1 MSVNFSGFQ
10 SYYPDPCKSG
20 YVVDQSQLIRLPN
33 QNTNASSNP
42 TQTSGGTSRPSFDT
56 YEPSGKFQ
64 LPDSVTFTVPKRA
77 GYIDFSKDDLVWKDI
92 TEHVGE
98 SYTVA
103 FQQSEKPKFDPY
115 DYYTDDPYSIKIIEK
130 NPNGELGE
138 WDLHAFL
145 HQTGDT
151 LANAAQHLVAKGAI
165 TSERCEQDLEK
176 FAKDT
181 LDFFKDGKYTESDVK
196 TLKDELHQVV
206 RQLADQLKSGE
217 KLDIHKVDTKLT
229 IGGVETTATE
239 LFQFQK
245 VGRIF
250 EEECSLYCGSLMSAD
265 YGKTGLA
272 YAAAKKMAAS
282 HGELGKMFSNKIDR
296 LFENYRADFLKK
308 TTEIVENE
316 YGEHTYGK
324 YHDSLRA
331 GQEILDVYA
340 SIDFGDPTSLEQ
352 AHKKV
357 AAIAQEHYDRF
368 GLISKDQT
376 IKNNQ
381 KRINEYAA
389 WINSQIFES

>member
-33 QNTNASSNP
+33 QSMNPSAKP
-42 TQTSGGTSRPSFDT
+42 TQTSGGISRPSFDT

-64 LPDSVTFTVPKRA
+64 LPDSFTFTVPGRI
-77 GYIDFSKDDLVWKDI
+77 GYIDFSQDDLVWKDI

-98 SYTVA
+98 SFTVP
-103 FQQSEKPKFDPY
+103 FNPPEKPKFDPY

-138 WDLHAFL
+138 RELHAFL

-181 LDFFKDGKYTESDVK
+181 LDFFMDGKYTESDVK
-196 TLKDELHQVV
+196 GLKDELHQVV

-239 LFQFQK
+239 LFRFQK

-250 EEECSLYCGSLMSAD
+250 EEKCGLYCGSLISSD
-265 YGKTGLA
+265 YGETGVA

-282 HGELGKMFSNKIDR
+282 HGELGKMFGNKIDR

-316 YGEHTYGK
+316 LGEHTYGK

-340 SIDFGDPTSLEQ
+340 GIDFGDPTSMEQ
-352 AHKKV
+352 AHKKA
-357 AAIAQEHYDRF
+357 AAIVQKHCERF
-368 GLISKDQT
+368 GLSFKNYAIQNDQ
-376 IKNNQ
+376 KN
-381 KRINEYAA
+381 IEEYAA
-389 WINSQIFES
+389 WVNSQIFE